1 MEAFVQSTIDRQVG
15 IIEFYHPQS
24 NSLPGQQLREL
35 TAAIEAF
42 GKTPEVRVILLK
54 SAGNRAFCAGA
65 SFDELISIKDRETGR
80 AFFSGFASVIN
91 AIRKA
96 PKFVIV
102 RVQGKA
108 VGGGVG
114 LAAAGDYTI
123 GTAHAAIKL
132 SELAIGIGPFVVGPA
147 VIRKIGVSAF
157 SQLSI
162 HATEFQGAEWARE
175 KGLYAS
181 VHESTDDMD
190 AAIEAL
196 TQQLV
201 LSSPDAMKALKK
213 AAWVGTEDW
222 DELLAARAEISGEL
236 VLSSFTREAIN
247 RFKSGS

>member
-1 MEAFVQSTIDRQVG
+1 MEAYVKSTIDRKVG

-42 GKTPEVRVILLK
+42 GKDPEVRVILLK

-65 SFDELISIKDRETGR
+65 SFDELMSIQDRETGHQ
-80 AFFSGFASVIN
+80 FFSGFASVIN
-91 AIRKA
+91 AMRNA

-114 LAAAGDYTI
+114 LAAAGDYTL
-123 GTAHAAIKL
+123 GTDHAAIKL

-147 VIRKIGVSAF
+147 VIRKVGVSGF

-162 HATEFQGAEWARE
+162 NATEFQSAQWARE
-175 KGLYAS
+175 KGLYAE
-181 VHESTDDMD
+181 VHPSAEDLD
-190 AAIEAL
+190 AALEAL

-201 LSSPDAMKALKK
+201 MSSPDAMKEIKK
-213 AAWVGTEDW
+213 VAWVGTEDW
-222 DELLAARAEISGEL
+222 DNLLATRAEISGEL

-247 RFKSGS
+247 RFKSR